1 MIASEC
7 DSQLPSPIP
16 CSRSQLNV
24 EELEAN
30 FAANAR
36 KGDASGKDDKET
48 SGKEHAASKEGGAV
62 PGTPRKAEI
71 VNLVDPKTAN
81 NTAIALSR
89 FRRTAEDLA
98 NALLVGE
105 EMPTEQIS
113 ALLAILPSAED
124 AELVQVRDH
133 AQIASRMALEIASP
147 KALLT
152 PRLRSSCAGVR
163 WRQGDAGEGR
173 AVLPR
178 DCQGAALQ
186 RTHEGATGS

>member
-1 MIASEC
+1 MRLSTSEPN
-7 DSQLPSPIP
+7 S

-133 AQIASRMALEIASP
+133 AQISSRMALQIAS
-147 KALLT
+147 

>member
-1 MIASEC
+1 MS
-7 DSQLPSPIP
+7 

-24 EELEAN
+24 EELEAI

-36 KGDASGKDDKET
+36 KVDTSGKDDKET
-48 SGKEHAASKEGGAV
+48 SGKEHASSKEGGAV

-105 EMPTEQIS
+105 EM
-113 ALLAILPSAED
+113 
-124 AELVQVRDH
+124 
-133 AQIASRMALEIASP
+133 ASDGL
-147 KALLT
+147 
-152 PRLRSSCAGVR
+152 
-163 WRQGDAGEGR
+163 
-173 AVLPR
+173 
-178 DCQGAALQ
+178 
-186 RTHEGATGS
+186 

>member
-1 MIASEC
+1 M
-7 DSQLPSPIP
+7 
-16 CSRSQLNV
+16 

-152 PRLRSSCAGVR
+152 PRLPRARV
-163 WRQGDAGEGR
+163 QAYDGDKATLGKAEQFFLVI
-173 AVLPR
+173 AKVPR
-178 DCQGAALQ
+178 YSARTRALQ
-186 RTHEGATGS
+186 VRD

>member
-1 MIASEC
+1 MF
-7 DSQLPSPIP
+7 

-24 EELEAN
+24 EELEAI

-36 KGDASGKDDKET
+36 KVDTSGKDDKET
-48 SGKEHAASKEGGAV
+48 SGKEHAFSKEGGAV
-62 PGTPRKAEI
+62 PGAPRKAEI

-105 EMPTEQIS
+105 EMSTEAIS
-113 ALLAILPSAED
+113 SLLAILPSAED
-124 AELVQVRDH
+124 AELVQARDH

-152 PRLRSSCAGVR
+152 PRLRSSCVGVR
-163 WRQGDAGEGR
+163 WRQGDAGQSR
-173 AVLPR
+173 AVLSR